1 MLVTDWSQSLRN
13 DPISFSMKIFRTLA
27 GGLVLSAVLAAAP
40 IRSYAITPEAAPI
53 EALNAGLIATMKAG
67 SANASFISRYQA
79 LEPVVKSAFNL
90 QVILQ
95 NSTGFYWAT
104 FPAAQ
109 QQELSKLFEQFT
121 IASYITGFN
130 GYGGQSFK
138 VSPTERDVGASK
150 VVESQLVPGDGSD
163 PVELDYVMTDGA
175 AGWQVTDVLL
185 NGTISKVAI
194 QSSDFGSEVS
204 SGDASQLIAAL
215 KAKVATLSGGA
226 LTN

>member
-1 MLVTDWSQSLRN
+1 
-13 DPISFSMKIFRTLA
+13 MKKFRTVLS
-27 GGLVLSAVLAAAP
+27 GLILSAVLAAGPMRAF
-40 IRSYAITPEAAPI
+40 ATTPEAAPI
-53 EALNAGLIATMKAG
+53 EALNAGLLATMKAA
-67 SANASFISRYQA
+67 SANASFMSRYQA
-79 LEPVVKSAFNL
+79 LDPVVKSVFNL
-90 QVILQ
+90 PVILQ

-109 QQELSKLFEQFT
+109 QQELLKLFEQFT
-121 IASYITGFN
+121 VASYITGFN
-130 GYGGQSFK
+130 GYGGQTFK
-138 VSPTERDVGASK
+138 VLPTERDVGASK
-150 VVESQLVPGDGSD
+150 VVESQLVPPDGSA
-163 PVELDYVMTDGA
+163 PTELDYVMTNGP

-194 QSSDFGSEVS
+194 QSSDFSSEVS